1 MRQPKQLKLG
11 RGAARPV
18 VFAIASGVGLAF
30 CATSSVAGDEPPKVS
45 SRITPDNTNVQAPP
59 ATNTQPAAANAVREH
74 QLVPF
79 LQMARK
85 SRDAVAAVRDY
96 QALFTKQELVGRT
109 IFSGRMLIKLRHE
122 PFSVYLG
129 FVDQNRG
136 REVMY
141 AGPRYQGMMKAHEAP
156 GTLSS
161 LVGTVSL
168 EPKSAKAMAEGRH
181 PITEIGMA
189 KMMESLMQQWEGE
202 MKYQDPEDPK
212 VYYYPNA
219 KLAGQI
225 DCQAAITRHEKPKH
239 QFLFY
244 ETRVFFDKKSNF
256 PIRLEQYAFPDR
268 AHPEGYLVEQYIYTN
283 IKVNL
288 GLTDFDFDV
297 HNRSYH
303 F

>member
-1 MRQPKQLKLG
+1 VL
-11 RGAARPV
+11 
-18 VFAIASGVGLAF
+18 FAIASGVGLAF
-30 CATSSVAGDEPPKVS
+30 YAAAPVAGDEPPKIS
-45 SRITPDNTNVQAPP
+45 SRITPDNTSVSKG
-59 ATNTQPAAANAVREH
+59 VREH

-96 QALFTKQELVGRT
+96 QALFTKQEMVGRT
-109 IFSGRMLIKLRHE
+109 VYSGRMLIKLRHE

-136 REVMY
+136 REVLF
-141 AGPRYQGMMKAHEAP
+141 APRYQGKMMAHEAP

-168 EPKSAKAMAEGRH
+168 EPTSPKAMAEGRH

-189 KMMESLMQQWEGE
+189 KMMESLMGQWEGE

-225 DCQAAITRHEKPKH
+225 ECQAAITKHENPKH
-239 QFLFY
+239 QFRFY
-244 ETRVFFDKKSNF
+244 ETRVFFEKKSNF

-268 AHPEGYLVEQYIYTN
+268 AHPEPYLVEQYIYTN
-283 IKVNL
+283 IKINV
-288 GLTDFDFDV
+288 GLNDADFDV
-297 HNRSYH
+297 RNRSYH